1 LHGKS
6 KQKRGLEMKF
16 PKFISLFLII
26 LSSVLMICG
35 CAVNPVTKKREI
47 ISVLMICGCAVNPV
61 TKKREIMIYSDAAEI
76 EMGKKAHTEA
86 VRQYGEYDDPNLERY
101 INGIGQSLAT
111 VSHRPN
117 IQYHYMVL
125 DKPFINA
132 FALPGGYV
140 YITRGLLA
148 HLHSEA
154 ELAGVLGHETGHIT
168 ARHGM
173 KRLQKA
179 IASQFILAG
188 VAIAT
193 ESGGLVQGSSI
204 LLTAALQTYSR
215 KDEHQADEIGN
226 IYAFE
231 AGYDPKE
238 SMGFLKTLKKM
249 DKTTPSAVEVIF
261 RTHPL
266 TEDRIERA
274 EAQSRR
280 LSQQG
285 RGRDLKTRSD
295 EYISHIDGLVFGPGE
310 RDGVIEKNLYRNR
323 FYRFSISA
331 PSGWKI
337 TRGDAGGSLNMKHPT
352 KDYYC
357 QTLVFELEAEMSPGQ
372 FARSFETKSGLKR
385 VSVSQMTMG
394 GSQALVAL
402 YHPRSSK
409 GVPLAVE
416 IAYVVRGKTG
426 FMVVGIT
433 RAPYFDQAKPSFRQ
447 VMNSFRFLTQA
458 EADRIPIYR
467 LEVYTVRKGDTF
479 RSISKR
485 FYGTPDKAGEV
496 MEFNGIT
503 DESSLRPG
511 KKLKIKPTV
520 KEG

>member
-1 LHGKS
+1 
-6 KQKRGLEMKF
+6 
-16 PKFISLFLII
+16 
-26 LSSVLMICG
+26 
-35 CAVNPVTKKREI
+35 
-47 ISVLMICGCAVNPV
+47 
-61 TKKREIMIYSDAAEI
+61 
-76 EMGKKAHTEA
+76 
-86 VRQYGEYDDPNLERY
+86 
-101 INGIGQSLAT
+101 
-111 VSHRPN
+111 
-117 IQYHYMVL
+117 
-125 DKPFINA
+125 
-132 FALPGGYV
+132 
-140 YITRGLLA
+140 ITRGLLA
-148 HLHSEA
+148 HLNSEA

-168 ARHGM
+168 ARHGV

-179 IASQFILAG
+179 MASQFILAG

-215 KDEHQADEIGN
+215 RDEYQADELGGL
-226 IYAFE
+226 YAFK

-238 SMGFLKTLKKM
+238 SMGFLRTLKKM

-274 EAQSRR
+274 EAQSHE
-280 LSQQG
+280 LSQQS
-285 RGRDLKTRSD
+285 RGRNLKTRSN

-310 RDGVIEKNLYRNR
+310 KDGVIRGNLYRNR

-337 TRGDAGGSLNMKHPT
+337 KRGDPGGSLKMKHPT

-357 QTLVFELEAEMSPGQ
+357 QTLVSELEAEMNPGQ
-372 FARSFETKSGLKR
+372 FARSFESKSGLKR
-385 VSVSQMTMG
+385 VSVSQMTIG
-394 GSQALVAL
+394 GSEALVAL
-402 YHPRSSK
+402 YYPRTNK
-409 GVPLAVE
+409 GVSLAAE

-433 RAPYFDQAKPSFRQ
+433 GAPYFDRAKPFFRQ
-447 VMNSFRFLTQA
+447 VMSSFRFLTQA
-458 EADRIPIYR
+458 EAQRIPLYR
-467 LEVYTVRKGDTF
+467 LKVYLVRKGDTF
-479 RSISKR
+479 RSISQR
-485 FYGTPDKAGEV
+485 FYGTPDKAREI

-511 KKLKIKPTV
+511 KELKIKPTV

>member
-26 LSSVLMICG
+26 LS
-35 CAVNPVTKKREI
+35 
-47 ISVLMICGCAVNPV
+47 SVLMICGCAVNPV

-179 IASQFILAG
+179 MASQFILAG

-226 IYAFE
+226 IYAFK

-249 DKTTPSAVEVIF
+249 DKTSPSAVEVIF

-331 PSGWKI
+331 PSDWKI
-337 TRGDAGGSLNMKHPT
+337 ERGDAGGSLNMKHPT

-372 FARSFETKSGLKR
+372 FARSFEKKSGLNR
-385 VSVSQMTMG
+385 VSASQMTMG

>member
-1 LHGKS
+1 MLLYLT
-6 KQKRGLEMKF
+6 KQKRRIEMKF
-16 PKFISLFLII
+16 PKCISLFIVI
-26 LSSVLMICG
+26 LSSTLMIWG
-35 CAVNPVTKKREI
+35 CAVNPVTQ
-47 ISVLMICGCAVNPV
+47 
-61 TKKREIMIYSDAAEI
+61 KREIMIYSDAAEV
-76 EMGKKAHTEA
+76 EMGEKAHAE
-86 VRQYGEYDDPNLERY
+86 VMRQYGKYDDPNLERY
-101 INGIGQSLAT
+101 INDIGQRLAKM
-111 VSHRPN
+111 SHRPV

-148 HLHSEA
+148 HVNSEA

-168 ARHGM
+168 ARHGV

-215 KDEHQADEIGN
+215 RDEHQADELGGL
-226 IYAFE
+226 YAFRS
-231 AGYDPKE
+231 GYDPTK

-249 DKTTPSAVEVIF
+249 DKKTPSAVEAIF

-266 TEDRIERA
+266 TEDRIERV
-274 EAQSRR
+274 EAQSRE
-280 LSQQG
+280 LSQKS
-285 RGRDLKTRSD
+285 RGVHLKIRSD

-310 RDGVIEKNLYRNR
+310 KDGVIQENIYRNR
-323 FYRFSISA
+323 FYRFSVSA

-337 TRGDAGGSLNMKHPT
+337 KRDDAAGSLKMKHPT

-357 QTLVFELEAEMSPGQ
+357 QTLVFGLKAEMNPGQ

-385 VSVSQMTMG
+385 VSASQMTIR
-394 GSQALVAL
+394 GSEALVAL
-402 YHPRSSK
+402 YYPRSSS
-409 GVPLAVE
+409 GAPLAVE
-416 IAYVVRGKTG
+416 IAYVVRGNTG

-433 RAPYFDQAKPSFRQ
+433 QAPYFHEAKPSFRQ
-447 VMNSFRFLTQA
+447 VMNSFQFLTQA
-458 EADRIPIYR
+458 EADRIPIER
-467 LEVYTVRKGDTF
+467 LKVYSVGKGDTL

-485 FYGTPDKAGEV
+485 FYGTPDKAGEI

-503 DESSLRPG
+503 DESSLQPG
-511 KKLKIKPTV
+511 KKLKIRPTV
-520 KEG
+520 KQG

>member
-1 LHGKS
+1 
-6 KQKRGLEMKF
+6 MNF
-16 PKFISLFLII
+16 PKCISLFTVI
-26 LSSVLMICG
+26 LSSTLMIWG
-35 CAVNPVTKKREI
+35 CAVNPVTQ
-47 ISVLMICGCAVNPV
+47 
-61 TKKREIMIYSDAAEI
+61 KREIMLYSDAAEV
-76 EMGKKAHTEA
+76 EMGKKAHAE
-86 VRQYGEYDDPNLERY
+86 VLRQYGEYADPNLQRY
-101 INGIGQSLAT
+101 INDIGQSLAM

-117 IQYHYMVL
+117 IQYHYMVV

-148 HLHSEA
+148 HLNSEA

-168 ARHGM
+168 ARHGV

-179 IASQFILAG
+179 MASQFILAG

-193 ESGGLVQGSSI
+193 ESKGLVQGSSI
-204 LLTAALQTYSR
+204 LLKAALQTYSR
-215 KDEHQADEIGN
+215 SDEHQADEIGGLYSFKAHYN
-226 IYAFE
+226 
-231 AGYDPKE
+231 PKE

-266 TEDRIERA
+266 TEDRIERV
-274 EAQSRR
+274 EIQSHELFQQSRGAN
-280 LSQQG
+280 LI
-285 RGRDLKTRSD
+285 TRSD

-310 RDGVIEKNLYRNR
+310 KDGVIRENLYRNR

-337 TRGDAGGSLNMKHPT
+337 KRGDAGGSLEMKHP
-352 KDYYC
+352 KEDYYC
-357 QTLVFELEAEMSPGQ
+357 QTLVFELEAEMNPVQ

-385 VSVSQMTMG
+385 ISASQMTIG
-394 GSQALVAL
+394 GSETLVAL
-402 YHPRSSK
+402 YHPRSNK

-433 RAPYFDQAKPSFRQ
+433 QAPHFDQAKPSFRQ
-447 VMNSFRFLTQA
+447 VMGSFRFLTQA
-458 EADRIPIYR
+458 EAQQIPLER
-467 LEVYTVRKGDTF
+467 LKVYAVRKGDTF

-485 FYGTPDKAGEV
+485 FYGTPDKAKEI
-496 MEFNGIT
+496 MEFNGIA

-520 KEG
+520 KEE

>member
-1 LHGKS
+1 
-6 KQKRGLEMKF
+6 M
-16 PKFISLFLII
+16 
-26 LSSVLMICG
+26 
-35 CAVNPVTKKREI
+35 
-47 ISVLMICGCAVNPV
+47 CGCAVNPV
-61 TKKREIMIYSDAAEI
+61 TKKREIMIYGDAAEV
-76 EMGKKAHTEA
+76 EMGKKAHVEA
-86 VRQYGEYDDPNLERY
+86 IRQYGKYDDPNLQRY
-101 INGIGQSLAT
+101 INDVGQSLAK
-111 VSHRPN
+111 VSHRPT

-168 ARHGM
+168 ARHGV

-179 IASQFILAG
+179 MASQFILAG

-215 KDEHQADEIGN
+215 RDEHQADELGN
-226 IYAFE
+226 LYAFE
-231 AGYDPKE
+231 VGYDPKE
-238 SMGFLKTLKKM
+238 SMGFLKTLNKL
-249 DKTTPSAVEVIF
+249 DKATPSAVEVIF

-266 TEDRIERA
+266 TKDRVERA
-274 EAQSRR
+274 EAQSHE
-280 LSQQG
+280 LSRQG
-285 RGRDLKTRSD
+285 RGRQLQIRSD
-295 EYISHIDGLVFGPGE
+295 EYISRLDGLVFGPGE
-310 RDGVIEKNLYRNR
+310 KDGVIQENLYRNR

-331 PSGWKI
+331 PSGWKVK
-337 TRGDAGGSLNMKHPT
+337 RGDATGSLNMKHPT

-357 QTLVFELEAEMSPGQ
+357 QTMVFELEAEMTPKQ
-372 FARSFETKSGLKR
+372 FARSFEAKSGLKR
-385 VSVSQMTMG
+385 SSVGKMTMG
-394 GSQALVAL
+394 GSEALVVL
-402 YHPRSSK
+402 YFPRSSK

-433 RAPYFDQAKPSFRQ
+433 QAPYLNQAEPSFRK
-447 VMNSFRFLTQA
+447 VMESFRFLTKA
-458 EADRIPIYR
+458 EAEQIPLYR
-467 LEVYTVRKGDTF
+467 LEVYTVKKGDTL

-485 FYGTPDKAGEV
+485 FYGTPDKAGEI

-503 DESSLRPG
+503 DELSLRPG
-511 KKLKIKPTV
+511 KKLKIKPTI